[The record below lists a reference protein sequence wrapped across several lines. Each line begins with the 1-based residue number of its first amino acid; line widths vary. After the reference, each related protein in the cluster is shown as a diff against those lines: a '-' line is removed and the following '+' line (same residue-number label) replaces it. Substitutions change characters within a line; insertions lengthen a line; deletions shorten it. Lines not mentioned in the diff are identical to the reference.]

1 MTNLSKIFYGG
12 NKSFMRIK
20 ELREEKNLSQWE
32 VAKGINS
39 SQRNIGRWENEEV
52 QPLAEYVVK
61 LADFFGV
68 STDYLLGRSDDFGNV
83 TVNGSAP
90 ELSDEEREILALF
103 RKMTHSQKVRFV
115 GYGEGLV
122 GVSMGKNA

>member
-1 MTNLSKIFYGG
+1 
-12 NKSFMRIK
+12 MRLK
-20 ELREEKNLSQWE
+20 ELREEKNFSQWD
-32 VAKGINS
+32 VANGIKTGQS
-39 SQRNIGRWENEEV
+39 NIGRWEREKV
-52 QPLAEYVVK
+52 LPSSEYVVK

-68 STDYLLGRSDDFGNV
+68 STDYLLGRSDDFGNI
-83 TVNGSAP
+83 TINGSAP

-103 RKMTHSQKVRFV
+103 RKMTHSQKVRFA